1 MSAAADFPTVDAPLA
16 FWARDRPDAIAID
29 DGTRRLSFAQLA
41 HAVAARA
48 AVLIAEQAPAT
59 VWVDDAND
67 LPGRLVDFLGIIA
80 SGRSAAVGD
89 PDWPDAVREH
99 VLASIPQAPADL
111 PPAGPQTAFYVGF
124 TSGSTGLPKG
134 FQRNHRSWTESFCV
148 CVDEFGQGAATR
160 VLAPGRSSH
169 SLFLFG
175 MLLGL
180 WTGAGVVVQ
189 EQFSAGRALESLAQG
204 NTPCLVAVPSQLLV
218 MLALAARRKLAPMP
232 LVQQIMISGARWMRG
247 RTPELRALFP
257 NARII
262 EFYGASETSFIAW
275 TDADAD
281 TPPEAVGRPF
291 RNVQLDIREAAVP
304 GGPGLIFVR
313 SPMLF
318 MDYVG
323 GDRDETA
330 ALRDGDW
337 LSVRDVGFL
346 DEAGRLCLMGRQ
358 KRMIVT
364 QGKNLFPEE
373 VETVL
378 AAHPDVLGASVHGV
392 ADSLRGMQVVA
403 VLDIKPGASLDAAAL
418 SAWCRSRLEAFK
430 TPRAYFVCAPW
441 PSTASGK
448 ADHSTLAGMVAA
460 LSAPRSPL
468 ESEAFDSASSQM
480 QTCCTA
486 NDADTFVAVDSAMT
500 RIGSASNAET
510 PCLLPLR

>member
-1 MSAAADFPTVDAPLA
+1 MSAAADFRTVDAPIA
-16 FWARDRPDAIAID
+16 FWARHRPDAIAID
-29 DGTRRLSFAQLA
+29 DGVRCLSFAQLA
-41 HAVAARA
+41 DAVAARA
-48 AVLIAEQAPAT
+48 AALATQHAPAT
-59 VWVDDAND
+59 VWVDDALD

-89 PDWPDAVREH
+89 PDWPDAVRAQ
-99 VLASIPQAPADL
+99 VLASISQAPTDL
-111 PPAGPQTAFYVGF
+111 PPPVPETAFYVGF

-134 FQRNHRSWTESFCV
+134 FQRHHRSWTESFRV

-189 EQFSAGRALESLAQG
+189 EPFSAGRALDSLAHG
-204 NTPCLVAVPSQLLV
+204 HTPCMVAVPSQLLV

-247 RTPELRALFP
+247 RTPELRSLFP

-281 TPPEAVGRPF
+281 TPPEVVGRPF
-291 RNVQLDIREAAVP
+291 GNVELDIRDATTP

-346 DEAGRLCLMGRQ
+346 DDAGRLCLMGRQ

-373 VETVL
+373 VETAL
-378 AAHPDVLGASVHGV
+378 CTHPDVLGASVHGV
-392 ADSLRGMQVVA
+392 ADALRGMQVVA
-403 VLDIKPGASLDAAAL
+403 VLDLKPGSTLDAAAL
-418 SAWCRSRLEAFK
+418 SAWCRTRLEAFK
-430 TPRAYFVCAPW
+430 TPRSYFLCVPW

-448 ADHSTLAGMVAA
+448 ADHSMLAGLVAA
-460 LSAPRSPL
+460 LPASRKHIEGELPGSAIGKPL
-468 ESEAFDSASSQM
+468 TDSVASNVHTYVVFDPAMMRAGNAPESE
-480 QTCCTA
+480 
-486 NDADTFVAVDSAMT
+486 
-500 RIGSASNAET
+500 E